1 MAIQREE
8 QGRPRPV
15 VERVS
20 DAARRRL
27 WGTRGPLVMLWN
39 PCAVTP
45 LQARVAASSCSHV
58 ASLETSA
65 GLPKPKIKCKCKARS
80 R

>member
-8 QGRPRPV
+8 QGRPRRV

-27 WGTRGPLVMLWN
+27 WGTRDPLVMLWN
-39 PCAVTP
+39 PRAVTP
-45 LQARVAASSCSHV
+45 LQRNPPGSGGRKQLLTCGVPGDFSWSP
-58 ASLETSA
+58 ET
-65 GLPKPKIKCKCKARS
+65 
-80 R
+80 